1 MAATSDQIVQ
11 VTTCTVNA
19 VAVTGVT
26 GFTYSE
32 TGTTVSSRGDG
43 ELYHTGKF
51 LAAVDVAGSITGI
64 NQNSFADIGS
74 GAVGDIV
81 VTGKLVSDGSVIT
94 VTIVN
99 CTTTGFDVG
108 QNHSSDGSASL
119 PFEAH
124 SADGSTSPISFA
136 P

>member
-1 MAATSDQIVQ
+1 MASDQIVQ
-11 VTTCTVNA
+11 VTTCTVNS

-26 GFTYSE
+26 AFSYSE
-32 TGTTVSSRGDG
+32 SGTTVSNRADG
-43 ELYHTGKF
+43 EIYQTGKF
-51 LAAVDVAGSITGI
+51 LAAVDVSGSITGI
-64 NQNSFADIGS
+64 NQNSFADIGA
-74 GAVGDIV
+74 GAVGSIV
-81 VTGKLVSDGSVIT
+81 VTGKLVSDGSTIT

-99 CTTTGFDVG
+99 CTTTGVDVG

-119 PFEAH
+119 AFEAH